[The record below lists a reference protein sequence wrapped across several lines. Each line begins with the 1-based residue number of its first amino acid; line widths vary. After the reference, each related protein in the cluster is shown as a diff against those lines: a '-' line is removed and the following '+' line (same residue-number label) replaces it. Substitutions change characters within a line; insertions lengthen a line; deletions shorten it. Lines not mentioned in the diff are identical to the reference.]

1 MSNLM
6 NTESHGILSRIS
18 WLRRAD
24 QYYLWSIPIKIMGL
38 QTGSQWDLPLR
49 LRPCLLGVL
58 VLVLVLM
65 GILGYVAD
73 TYT

>member
-1 MSNLM
+1 
-6 NTESHGILSRIS
+6 
-18 WLRRAD
+18 
-24 QYYLWSIPIKIMGL
+24 MGL

-58 VLVLVLM
+58 FLVLVLM

-73 TYT
+73 TYI